1 MLEYYDKPRL
11 LEDRIKEHTRANF
24 ADKKYVDSVNMNK
37 FNWHDDLVK
46 LVNRWIA
53 DQPKDYEIIDKWCSA
68 IDYALIKEG
77 HFRAQYPEERP
88 VSGHPDD
95 PFSGSVIQTLTIGF
109 APH

>member
-1 MLEYYDKPRL
+1 MGTLHLGGIKPVLDIVSPDKLLEYYDKLRL

-46 LVNRWIA
+46 LVNRWVA

-68 IDYALIKEG
+68 IDYALI
-77 HFRAQYPEERP
+77 
-88 VSGHPDD
+88 
-95 PFSGSVIQTLTIGF
+95 
-109 APH
+109 